1 MTDSANDKPVN
12 QQLAEDRTD
21 LAEDRTLL
29 ANERTYAGWCRTAFA
44 AIALG
49 LGFNA
54 LFNKVEPTW
63 IAKGIA
69 TLFIA
74 LGIFIIRKA
83 QQRSLQ
89 VARDNTEHEVNITQ
103 PNTFRIIA
111 WSIIVG
117 AVLLIVAI
125 WWLT

>member
-1 MTDSANDKPVN
+1 MSDTDNEKPVN

-54 LFNKVEPTW
+54 LFNKVEPAW
-63 IAKGIA
+63 VAKGIA

-83 QQRSLQ
+83 QKRSLE
-89 VARDNTEHEVNITQ
+89 VVRNNTEHEVNITQ
-103 PNTFRIIA
+103 PETFRVIA
-111 WSIIVG
+111 WSIILG
-117 AVLLIVAI
+117 AIMLIVSI